1 MAKGGCSTKT
11 VSANNASASRQSSS
25 ASAKLPKGWSID
37 SMSKSAYHTDVKISD
52 QARYGLKEIY
62 GSQVTFGDGDK
73 GVIINA
79 NTLKLAKSV
88 AEDGKNLTEL
98 FKLYNNVKTSDNKKF
113 YENQIRKY
121 IAEAKMKNK

>member
-1 MAKGGCSTKT
+1 MRRVIVNSTPLI
-11 VSANNASASRQSSS
+11 ALCNAD
-25 ASAKLPKGWSID
+25 LLNI
-37 SMSKSAYHTDVKISD
+37 
-52 QARYGLKEIY
+52 LKEIY

-98 FKLYNNVKTSDNKKF
+98 FKSYNNVKTSDNKKF